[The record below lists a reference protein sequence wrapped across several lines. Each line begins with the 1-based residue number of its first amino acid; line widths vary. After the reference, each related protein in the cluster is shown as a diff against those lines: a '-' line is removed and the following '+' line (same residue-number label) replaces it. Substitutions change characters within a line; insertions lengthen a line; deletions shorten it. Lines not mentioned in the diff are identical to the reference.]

1 MSSTLEPATTHLQ
14 TTTIAPPPV
23 LQQYGQPQ
31 VSFLAHN
38 PIDIVYKEPNIVNRP
53 TDIYNSASGMV
64 RTSHPMPLNI
74 DTFSQPEQ
82 LGKVKD
88 PMY

>member
-14 TTTIAPPPV
+14 TTSIAPSPV
-23 LQQYGQPQ
+23 LQQPQ

-53 TDIYNSASGMV
+53 TDIYNSASGMI
-64 RTSHPMPLNI
+64 RTSHPMPLNV

-82 LGKVKD
+82 LSKVKD

>member
-38 PIDIVYKEPNIVNRP
+38 PIDIVYKEPTIANRP
-53 TDIYNSASGMV
+53 IIYNSASGMV

-74 DTFSQPEQ
+74 DPLSQPEQ
-82 LGKVKD
+82 LYKVKD
-88 PMY
+88 PLY